1 MIPID
6 RQNLHAAVIAVVIG
20 SLAAWALSGCAT
32 QSPPPPAPTAAQL
45 APEPQPKPAPHIT
58 GKMILAEQP
67 PEVQQAI
74 QQHAAGQGWPSFK
87 WPRERLVPYTDHA
100 TPLTID
106 VAPFQDVDL
115 TLKPGEQ
122 IDGFALGDD
131 ERFMA
136 APMNSGDPASPTP
149 HAILKCKIPSID
161 TSGAIYTS
169 EHIYRVH
176 LRCREK
182 TSLDSISYYYPNAIL
197 AQMHAADAAPATPP
211 QEADPIAPTV
221 DPSRLNYAYTIDG
234 PNNIPWKPTKAW
246 DDGSRVWVEL
256 PKNTSPIAPIIS
268 GDNGA
273 VLNSRLRGQYL
284 VVDSLFNTAHLDSG
298 PNRVTITRSAQ

>member
-1 MIPID
+1 MMIMN
-6 RQNLHAAVIAVVIG
+6 RENLRGALIAAAIGLAVWG
-20 SLAAWALSGCAT
+20 LSGCAET
-32 QSPPPPAPTAAQL
+32 HQPPPTPTVAQL
-45 APEPQPKPAPHIT
+45 APEPAPTPAPRIT
-58 GKMILAEQP
+58 GAMILAQQP

-74 QQHAAGQGWPSFK
+74 QRHAAAGAWPSFR

-115 TLKPGEQ
+115 SLEPGEQ

-131 ERFMA
+131 ERFLA
-136 APMNSGDPASPTP
+136 APMTSGDSANPTP
-149 HAILKCKIPSID
+149 HAILKCKIPSIE

-182 TSLDSISYYYPNAIL
+182 TTLDSIAYYYPETIL
-197 AQMHAADAAPATPP
+197 TQMHAADAAPITPP
-211 QEADPIAPTV
+211 QQADPIAPTV
-221 DPSRLNYAYTIDG
+221 DQSRLNYGYKIDG
-234 PNNIPWKPTKAW
+234 PANLPWKPTKAW
-246 DDGSRVWVEL
+246 DDGTRVWVQL
-256 PKNTSPIAPIIS
+256 PRTTSPIAPIIS

-273 VLNSRLRGQYL
+273 VLNSRIRGNYI

-298 PNRVTITRSAQ
+298 PNRVTISRSGQ